1 MKKFLLFVST
11 VILSLLIVNNRVHAQ
26 ELPAIMMRIPYT
38 IDSYSFIQSNENT
51 YEFYAYYDIEEIIED
66 LAENEYF
73 MIFDMFEPYKK
84 GIDRRT
90 NSYELEEVDPF
101 EPSYTTFTIRMT
113 ILKSIIDAYGSV
125 SVEANIDQFLNEVP
139 ILYIKYY
146 PGPDSIDYQAGYND
160 GYNNGYNDGFQVG
173 DENGY
178 NRGYNDGYD
187 DGFDYGRDL
196 GRREGYNDGYDDGYE
211 QGIIIGKQFSYED
224 GFIDGQEF
232 GYNLGY
238 DDAMKLATTKF
249 QTNLHVWLIPA
260 IIIVV
265 IAGIFVGYRRERYG
279 GD

>member
-11 VILSLLIVNNRVHAQ
+11 VFLSLIFINYKVHAQ
-26 ELPAIMMRIPYT
+26 ELPDITMKVPWN
-38 IDSYSFIQSNENT
+38 DDWSYIQSNNNT
-51 YEFYAYYDIEEIIED
+51 YEFYVYYCIED
-66 LAENEYF
+66 VIFWELEDNEYY
-73 MIFDMFEPYKK
+73 MIFDIFEPFKK
-84 GIDRRT
+84 GLDRRT
-90 NSYELEEVDPF
+90 NSYELVEVEPNDPF
-101 EPSYTTFTIRMT
+101 WTCVYIRMT
-113 ILKSIIDAYGSV
+113 VLKSIIQSYGSI
-125 SVEANIDQFLNEVP
+125 SFETNIEQFLSEVP
-139 ILYIKYY
+139 TLYIKYH
-146 PGPDSIDYQAGYND
+146 PLPDSIDYHAGYND
-160 GYNNGYNDGFQVG
+160 GYNNGFDDGFQAG

-196 GRREGYNDGYDDGYE
+196 GQREGYYDGYEDGYE

-238 DDAMKLATTKF
+238 DDALKLATTKF
-249 QTNLHVWLIPA
+249 QSNIHQWIVPA